1 VLLCAALSSVHSLD
15 ERGEIRTPDAKSSLG
30 DAKSSLSDAKSSLGD
45 VKSSLG
51 DAESSLGDAKSS
63 LGDAKSSLSDAKSS
77 LGDAKSS
84 AGVVALDPRLFRPTP
99 ALSFPGAL
107 QYTHPRART
116 SQSPHL

>member
-1 VLLCAALSSVHSLD
+1 MLLCAALSSVHSLD
-15 ERGEIRTPDAKSSLG
+15 ERGEIRTP
-30 DAKSSLSDAKSSLGD
+30 
-45 VKSSLG
+45 
-51 DAESSLGDAKSS
+51 DAKSS

>member
-15 ERGEIRTPDAKSSLG
+15 ERGEIRTP
-30 DAKSSLSDAKSSLGD
+30 D